1 MRPAKLLRTSTF
13 RLALVYLALFGL
25 SVVALF
31 AFVYWNTAVFI
42 AEQTDETIK
51 VEITGLAEQY
61 REGGLIGLLDVVR
74 ERGRDQSQSLYL
86 ITDPAHR
93 WLAGNL
99 DAWPRVETGPGG
111 WLDFIVQRKVGP
123 RIETHHVRARHLLLR
138 GGFQLLVGR
147 DVQERHDLAERLRG
161 SLIWMVALTI
171 ALGLL
176 GGVAMSRNMLRK
188 IDAIN
193 RASRDIMAGDLSRRV
208 AVRGSNDALDR
219 LAQNFNAMLGEI
231 ERLMTGMRQV
241 TDNIAHDLRS
251 PLNRLRG
258 RLEVTLMAPPEATA
272 YRAAMEETITETEN
286 LLNTFN
292 ALLGIAEAESGAR
305 HGAMKELDPGRL
317 AGDVAELYT
326 PLAEEKGIRLVCE
339 AADGLGVTGDRH
351 LLSQALANLV
361 DNAVKYT
368 PRGGSVTLTAR
379 RTDGSGGDGGGGAVE
394 LAVADS
400 GPGIPEADRQRVLE
414 RFQRL
419 EASRNSP
426 GSGLGLSLVAAV
438 ARLHGAELVL
448 DDNKPGLRVS
458 MRFPP
463 PPTS

>member
-1 MRPAKLLRTSTF
+1 MRPTKLLRTSTF

-51 VEITGLAEQY
+51 AEITGLAEQY

-86 ITDPAHR
+86 ITDPGRR

-111 WLDFIVQRKVGP
+111 WLDFIVQRHVG
-123 RIETHHVRARHLLLR
+123 RRAETHHVRARHLLLR

-147 DVQERHDLAERLRG
+147 DVQERHDLAERLRE
-161 SLIWMVALTI
+161 SLIWIVALTI
-171 ALGLL
+171 ALGLF
-176 GGVAMSRNMLRK
+176 GGVAMSRNMLHK

-193 RASRDIMAGDLSRRV
+193 RASREIMAGDLSRRV
-208 AVRGSNDALDR
+208 AVRGSNDELDR
-219 LAQNFNAMLGEI
+219 LAQNLNAMLGEI
-231 ERLMTGMRQV
+231 ERLMTGMRKV
-241 TDNIAHDLRS
+241 TDNVAHDLRS

-258 RLEVTLMAPPEATA
+258 RLEVTLMAPPSTAA
-272 YRAAMEETITETEN
+272 YRAAMEETIAEAEG

-292 ALLGIAEAESGAR
+292 ALLGIAEAESGAHR
-305 HGAMKELDPGRL
+305 GAMAELDPGRL
-317 AGDVAELYT
+317 AGDVAELYK
-326 PLAEEKGIRLVCE
+326 PLAEEKGITLACE
-339 AADGLGVTGDRH
+339 AAGGLGVSGDRH
-351 LLSQALANLV
+351 LLSQALANLA

-368 PRGGSVTLTAR
+368 PPGGSVTLTAR
-379 RTDGSGGDGGGGAVE
+379 HTDSRGGAVE

-448 DDNKPGLRVS
+448 DDNKPGLKVS
-458 MRFPP
+458 LRFPVAEA
-463 PPTS
+463 T

>member
-42 AEQTDETIK
+42 AEQTDQTIEA
-51 VEITGLAEQY
+51 EITGLAEQY
-61 REGGLIGLLDVVR
+61 RDGGLIGLLDVVR
-74 ERGRDQSQSLYL
+74 ERGQGQSQSLYL
-86 ITDPAHR
+86 ITDPGRR

-99 DAWPRVETGPGG
+99 DAWPRAETGPGG
-111 WLDFIVQRKVGP
+111 WLDFTVRRNAGRRP
-123 RIETHHVRARHLLLR
+123 ETHHMRARHLVLR

-147 DVQERHDLAERLRG
+147 DVQERHDLAQRLRET
-161 SLIWMVALTI
+161 LIWVVALTV

-208 AVRGSNDALDR
+208 AVSGSNDELDR
-219 LAQNFNAMLGEI
+219 LAQNLNAMLGEI

-258 RLEVTLMAPPEATA
+258 RLEVTLMAPPEAAA
-272 YRAAMEETITETEN
+272 YRAAMEETIAEAEG

-292 ALLGIAEAESGAR
+292 ALLGIAEAESGAHR
-305 HGAMKELDPGRL
+305 GALTGLDAGRL
-317 AGDVAELYT
+317 ASDVAELYM
-326 PLAEEKGIRLVCE
+326 PLAEEKGITLTC
-339 AADGLGVTGDRH
+339 AAAPGLTVTGDRH
-351 LLSQALANLV
+351 LLSQALANLA

-368 PRGGSVTLTAR
+368 APGGTVTVTAR
-379 RTDGSGGDGGGGAVE
+379 RADDSGGAVE
-394 LAVADS
+394 LAVTDS
-400 GPGIPEADRQRVLE
+400 GPGIPAADRQRVLE
-414 RFQRL
+414 RFVRL

-448 DDNKPGLRVS
+448 GDNSPGLRVS
-458 MRFPP
+458 LRFAAAG
-463 PPTS
+463 SD

>member
-13 RLALVYLALFGL
+13 RIALVYLALFGL

-42 AEQTDETIK
+42 AEQTDETINA
-51 VEITGLAEQY
+51 EITGLAEQY
-61 REGGLIGLLDVVR
+61 REGGLNGLLNVVR

-86 ITDPAHR
+86 LADPARR

-99 DAWPRVETGPGG
+99 DAWPQVETGPGG
-111 WLDFIVQRKVGP
+111 WMDFIVRRKVG
-123 RIETHHVRARHLLLR
+123 RRAETHHVRARHLLLR

-147 DVQERHDLAERLRG
+147 DVQERHDLAERLRE
-161 SLIWMVALTI
+161 SLIWIVALTI
-171 ALGLL
+171 ALGLF

-193 RASRDIMAGDLSRRV
+193 RTSRDIMAGDLSRRV
-208 AVRGSNDALDR
+208 AVSGSNDEMDH
-219 LAQNFNAMLGEI
+219 LAQNLNAMLGEI

-258 RLEVTLMAPPEATA
+258 RLEVTLMAPPSAAA
-272 YRAAMEETITETEN
+272 YRTAMEETITEADS

-292 ALLGIAEAESGAR
+292 ALLNIAEAEAGTQR
-305 HGAMKELDPGRL
+305 GAMAELDPGRL

-326 PLAEEKGIRLVCE
+326 PLAEEKGITLACE
-339 AADGLGVTGDRH
+339 AAEGLRVTGDRH
-351 LLSQALANLV
+351 LLSQALANLA

-379 RTDGSGGDGGGGAVE
+379 RTDGTDGTGGGVE
-394 LAVADS
+394 LTVADS
-400 GPGIPEADRQRVLE
+400 GPGIPAADRERVLE

-438 ARLHGAELVL
+438 ARLHGAKLVL
-448 DDNKPGLRVS
+448 DDNNPGLRVS
-458 MRFPP
+458 LRFAAADGG
-463 PPTS
+463 